1 MSFKRYSN
9 RVKFSHQPIR
19 PDYHSFLKINIQ
31 DNGEPGRESAS
42 AIVTIS
48 SDGLCPPRQEGV
60 LGADP
65 FSAKIRYVDA
75 SDPDHPNTIKVSII
89 LPHSDGILPLISTR
103 QLTNFEFTLSQDST
117 RTAGHR

>member
-1 MSFKRYSN
+1 M
-9 RVKFSHQPIR
+9 
-19 PDYHSFLKINIQ
+19 
-31 DNGEPGRESAS
+31 
-42 AIVTIS
+42 TIS

-117 RTAGHR
+117 RTAIGKTCFMLVVLGSRNLVSFLTV